1 MESQQNLMRELER
14 PPSKNNLSF
23 LSIIQ
28 IIIMLFIG
36 FEAASNLLSIFKIG
50 SFSIIDLI
58 KIVVDGLLFVGI
70 CLATYGFFTDDSGK
84 TKNGF
89 LLFWYGL
96 TGLLIIIFLELFKD
110 GFGFGLLIKIL
121 LYGLVIYVI
130 FIQIRHF

>member
-1 MESQQNLMRELER
+1 MESQQNLMREIER

-36 FEAASNLLSIFKIG
+36 FEAASNVLSIFKIG

-58 KIVVDGLLFVGI
+58 KIVVDGLLFVGV
-70 CLATYGFFTDDSGK
+70 CLAAYGFFTDDNTK

-89 LLFWYGL
+89 LLFLYGL
-96 TGLLIIIFLELFKD
+96 IGLLIIIFLDLFKG

-121 LYGLVIYVI
+121 LYGLFIYVI
-130 FIQIRHF
+130 IIQIKHL